1 MCGTEK
7 KLGRRP
13 KPFHRLPC
21 NSQQTNTLSAVNN
34 FIPESRGDAALG
46 SSVTPVLPG
55 EDQFSR
61 QRETGDVAA
70 HPGPQVQLPGQN
82 VDGVFSRL
90 SGNFDHHVTVE
101 DVG

>member
-7 KLGRRP
+7 NIKKP
-13 KPFHRLPC
+13 KQFHRLLN
-21 NSQQTNTLSAVNN
+21 NSEQSNTLSAANN
-34 FIPESRGDAALG
+34 FIPENRGDAALEC
-46 SSVTPVLPG
+46 SVTPVLPG
-55 EDQFSR
+55 EDQFSG

>member
-7 KLGRRP
+7 KLGRKP
-13 KPFHRLPC
+13 KPFHCLLN
-21 NSQQTNTLSAVNN
+21 NSERSNTLSAADN
-34 FIPESRGDAALG
+34 FIPARRRDTALG
-46 SSVTPVLPG
+46 SGVAPVLPG

-61 QRETGDVAA
+61 QRETGNVAA